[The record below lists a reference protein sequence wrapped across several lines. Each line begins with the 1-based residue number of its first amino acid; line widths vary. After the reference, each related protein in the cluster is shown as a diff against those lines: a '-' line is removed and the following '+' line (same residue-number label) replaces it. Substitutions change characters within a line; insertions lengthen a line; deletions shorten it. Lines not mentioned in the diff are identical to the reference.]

1 MRAATICVEALF
13 AVGEL
18 VLSQPWLYHRNNSLN
33 TVHSVVVEDVVAP
46 QDRSK
51 HNMCSGIACP

>member
-18 VLSQPWLYHRNNSLN
+18 ALSQPWLYHRNNSLN
-33 TVHSVVVEDVVAP
+33 TVHSVVVEEVVAP

-51 HNMCSGIACP
+51 HNMC